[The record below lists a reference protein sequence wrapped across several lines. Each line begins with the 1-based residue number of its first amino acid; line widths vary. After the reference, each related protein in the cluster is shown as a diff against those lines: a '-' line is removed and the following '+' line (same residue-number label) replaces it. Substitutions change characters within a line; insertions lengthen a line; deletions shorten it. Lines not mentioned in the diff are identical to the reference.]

1 MKVEVIDIEGKN
13 TGRTV
18 ELSDEVFGIEP
29 NEHVVYLAV
38 KQYLAHQR
46 QGTHKTK
53 GRSEVK
59 GSRRK
64 LYRQKGTG
72 RARVGDIKNPIFR
85 GGGTVFGPQPR
96 KYTIKLNKKVKRLA
110 RRSVL
115 SDRAKK
121 GMIKVIEDFTFDAPK
136 TKQYIQVLKNLGLD
150 GQKSTLI
157 LPETDKHIVL
167 SARNI
172 PKVFVRRVHDL
183 NTYDLLNG
191 GQLLIM
197 ESAVEKINQF

>member
-18 ELSDEVFGIEP
+18 ELSDQVFGIQP

-121 GMIKVIEDFTFDAPK
+121 GMIKVIEDFTFDVPK
-136 TKQYIQVLKNLGLD
+136 TKQYLQVLKNLGLD

>member
-1 MKVEVIDIEGKN
+1 MKVEIIDIEGKN

-18 ELSDEVFGIEP
+18 ELSDDVFGIEP

-172 PKVFVRRVHDL
+172 PKVFVRRVQDL

>member
-18 ELSDEVFGIEP
+18 ELSDDVFGIEP

>member
-1 MKVEVIDIEGKN
+1 VEVIDIEGKN

-18 ELSDEVFGIEP
+18 ELSDQVFGIQP

-121 GMIKVIEDFTFDAPK
+121 GMIKVIEDFTFDVPK
-136 TKQYIQVLKNLGLD
+136 TKQYLQVLKNLGLD